1 MIYPSPHDTD
11 DPTNSSDRDEEPE
24 ETGPWSGLVDDT
36 DYGDG
41 QPSAHLPDARVMSR
55 MFTGRLFEA
64 V

>member
-11 DPTNSSDRDEEPE
+11 DDPALGDEPE
-24 ETGPWSGLVDDT
+24 PVDDFDDT

-41 QPSAHLPDARVMSR
+41 QPSAHLPDARAMSR
-55 MFTGRLFEA
+55 IFTGRLFEE